1 MRLVEALLSMANGY
15 RMKVKLPTKPG
26 MIIIDFY
33 DKDNFSITYE
43 GVKSRFFKDEFSFG
57 TLLRHLNDE
66 VEIVE
71 DRCECID
78 EDVEIIE
85 EETENAFTGC
95 KWFVRGK
102 ETMSMDYEDS
112 ENWFKAKELIE
123 SLSFIEKT
131 EEEKDIEELDVALLA
146 QCDNWLRCPTN
157 KVTKQDIELN
167 PYIIDNIRENTLYFQ
182 NKINKLVKEVN
193 KLKNRKE
200 EK

>member
-15 RMKVKLPTKPG
+15 RTKVKLPTKPG

-43 GVKSRFFKDEFSFG
+43 GVKSRLFKDEFSFG
-57 TLLRHLNDE
+57 ILLRHLNDE

-78 EDVEIIE
+78 KDVEKLFE
-85 EETENAFTGC
+85 EETENEFTGC

-123 SLSFIEKT
+123 SLSYIEKN
-131 EEEKDIEELDVALLA
+131 EEEKDIEEINEIIRFQDLA
-146 QCDNWLRCPTN
+146 T
-157 KVTKQDIELN
+157 
-167 PYIIDNIRENTLYFQ
+167 PYGHNEQMFMKFLIIHQ
-182 NKINKLVKEVN
+182 NKIDELVRAINSIKKEKNNKEN
-193 KLKNRKE
+193 
-200 EK
+200 